1 MTKKGLLLI
10 FLMSFFVSAISVQAK
25 PKKRISKQN
34 VAAPDVL
41 PKPCKPERVMPLTS
55 EMGKIQ
61 TRPVRHVGNSCTGI
75 DVSHYQGHIDWKQV
89 AADNRVAF
97 VYLKATENV
106 GLVDNTYKRNLEGA
120 RSEGIP
126 VGVYHFFN
134 PMSAA
139 AAQLQNFCSVVDPR
153 TQDLIPIVD
162 VETPPRG
169 DIASFQS
176 RLRAFIEGVEKHFG
190 CKPLIYTG
198 MHYYN
203 KYLQGKFLDC
213 PFMFARY
220 AEEAPSVSDEVR
232 FVIWQ
237 FTASGSINGI
247 RGNVDRSRFMDNYS
261 VKDIMIRHK

>member
-1 MTKKGLLLI
+1 MKNRNLLLI
-10 FLMSFFVSAISVQAK
+10 LIILFLVPAIVVQAK
-25 PKKRISKQN
+25 PRKRVSKQN

-41 PKPCKPERVMPLTS
+41 PKPCKPERVMQLTA
-55 EMGKIQ
+55 EMGRIKA
-61 TRPVRHVGNSCTGI
+61 RPVRHIGNSYTGI

>member
-1 MTKKGLLLI
+1 MTIKNI
-10 FLMSFFVSAISVQAK
+10 SFILVMLFSVAVVSVQAK

-41 PKPCKPERVMPLTS
+41 PKPCKAERVMPLTA
-55 EMGKIQ
+55 ELGKIQ
-61 TRPVRHVGNSCTGI
+61 NRPVRHIGNSFTGI
-75 DVSHYQGHIDWKQV
+75 DVSHYQGYIDWKQV

-134 PMSAA
+134 SMSAA

-169 DIASFQS
+169 DLAAFHS
-176 RLRAFIEGVEKHFG
+176 RLRAFIDGVEKHFG

-198 MHYYN
+198 MHFYN
-203 KYLQGKFLDC
+203 KYLQGKFTDC

-220 AEEAPSVSDEVR
+220 AEEAPTISDDVR